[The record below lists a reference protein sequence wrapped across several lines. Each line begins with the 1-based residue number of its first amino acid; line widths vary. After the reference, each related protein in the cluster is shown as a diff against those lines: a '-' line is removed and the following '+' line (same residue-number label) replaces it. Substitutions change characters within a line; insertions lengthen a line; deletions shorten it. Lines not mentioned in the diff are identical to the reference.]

1 MDKIICVG
9 KNYLDHAKE
18 LGDAIPKKPILFLKP
33 PSVLKSTQKSFQDG
47 RTLIAHL
54 PEGRGPVHYECEI
67 VLRIRCQPGSAPTF
81 DALTLGL
88 DMTIREA
95 QTELKRQGHP
105 WELGKVFEDSA
116 LVGQWKPI
124 KDIPDYLDKEFTCL
138 IDGVLRQKA
147 MGNEMTLSPEICLTY
162 AHENFPLCDGD
173 LLFTGTPA
181 GVGPVTKGQSA
192 QLQWE
197 GETLLEVKWE

>member
-9 KNYLDHAKE
+9 KNYLEHAKE

-33 PSVLKSTQKSFQDG
+33 PSVLKIAQDG
-47 RTLIAHL
+47 QPLLARL
-54 PEGRGPVHYECEI
+54 PEGRGPVHFECEI
-67 VLRIRCQPGSAPTF
+67 VFRIRCKAGTTPYF

-105 WELGKVFEDSA
+105 WELAKVFTDSA
-116 LVGQWKPI
+116 LLGAWKPI
-124 KDIPDYLDKEFTCL
+124 KDIPDYLNKEFSCE
-138 IDGVLRQKA
+138 IEGQLRQKA
-147 MGNEMTLSPEICLTY
+147 TGSQMTLSPEICRAY
-162 AHENFPLCDGD
+162 AQECFPLCDGD

-192 QLQWE
+192 TLLWE
-197 GETLLEVKWE
+197 GESLLQVHWE